1 MTLTWPFCPAPKR
14 LRAICAHRKRLAHS
28 AWRQRRRSATGAP
41 EACATKKGTEEGE
54 LVGYYH
60 SIPLDVSGLLDMIG
74 YYCLIL
80 LKILN
85 LMMIAGDCG
94 IPSDHHYIDIV
105 RSSSVII
112 QDCSGACKVYV
123 YIYIIIYIYISQ
135 LLAYV
140 SIKPLGE
147 RLDTAF
153 RVGCFFIPKSQRDL
167 QITIKKLEKILS

>member
-1 MTLTWPFCPAPKR
+1 MNLEQIHLPKSKIPQFGAQMTLTWPFCPAPKR

-105 RSSSVII
+105 RLSSVII

-123 YIYIIIYIYISQ
+123 CVYI
-135 LLAYV
+135 
-140 SIKPLGE
+140 
-147 RLDTAF
+147 
-153 RVGCFFIPKSQRDL
+153 
-167 QITIKKLEKILS
+167 